1 MQNLFR
7 NGKRIYSDSLTL
19 LYLPAKETSFAV
31 SVGKKHGKSVQRNRI
46 KRLVREAFRLNYKE
60 ILGKYSIVLLPKVK
74 DEYSFFV
81 FDKDVKEMI
90 RRKKLWN
97 EAALKRKNSFSKC
110 RYPIFAF
117 QTEGIFGKF
126 SGRIWKCCV
135 CGWLSF
141 IRSIF
146 RGTPACIAPPV
157 RSIRWNVSIIKAWSS
172 GFFSARSV
180 F

>member
-46 KRLVREAFRLNYKE
+46 KRLVREAFRLNYQE

-90 RRKKLWN
+90 RRKKL
-97 EAALKRKNSFSKC
+97 
-110 RYPIFAF
+110 
-117 QTEGIFGKF
+117 
-126 SGRIWKCCV
+126 
-135 CGWLSF
+135 
-141 IRSIF
+141 
-146 RGTPACIAPPV
+146 
-157 RSIRWNVSIIKAWSS
+157 
-172 GFFSARSV
+172 
-180 F
+180 

>member
-1 MQNLFR
+1 MNKGVCGYSFYNRREKIWVTDEKKVEYKRLKKQSEMQNLFR

-60 ILGKYSIVLLPKVK
+60 IFGKYSIVLLPKVK

-90 RRKKLWN
+90 RRKKL
-97 EAALKRKNSFSKC
+97 
-110 RYPIFAF
+110 
-117 QTEGIFGKF
+117 
-126 SGRIWKCCV
+126 
-135 CGWLSF
+135 
-141 IRSIF
+141 
-146 RGTPACIAPPV
+146 
-157 RSIRWNVSIIKAWSS
+157 
-172 GFFSARSV
+172 
-180 F
+180 